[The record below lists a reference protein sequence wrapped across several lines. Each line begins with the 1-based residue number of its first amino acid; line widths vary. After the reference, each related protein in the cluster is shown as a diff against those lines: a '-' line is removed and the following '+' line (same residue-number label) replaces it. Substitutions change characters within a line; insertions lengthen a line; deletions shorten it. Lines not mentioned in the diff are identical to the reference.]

1 MFVFLRSV
9 IRFISL
15 LAFLFSLLEFAIS
28 FNGWV
33 MIQPNLTAI
42 SAIRVEQSKIRVE
55 RSKQQLDESKAGKIP
70 SDNVRLEN
78 IEYDVGYL
86 GEIAIDIHE
95 TIELSL
101 SLIALILSL
110 ILVLTA
116 WRPESIYDHKT

>member
-86 GEIAIDIHE
+86 GEIAIDIRE